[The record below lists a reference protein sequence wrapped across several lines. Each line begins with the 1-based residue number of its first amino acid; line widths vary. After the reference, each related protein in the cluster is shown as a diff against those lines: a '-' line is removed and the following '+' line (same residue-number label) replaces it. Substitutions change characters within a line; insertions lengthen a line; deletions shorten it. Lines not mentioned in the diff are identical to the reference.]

1 MLKILSFL
9 TICLLMT
16 GCAAKIPKDALLLPP
31 ESMANRQLQTRIYD
45 TGNEGAV
52 LVAANAVLQDLGF
65 NLDETSQELGVIVA
79 SKTRDATDQ
88 GQVFLLALVGAL
100 GNDPNAVNSA
110 DATQIVKVSLVVRP
124 LDQKDEAP
132 DTDLSDEKIKEVQTR
147 VYFAIHD
154 GLIETFPK
162 DMCDK
167 IARIVA
173 QDTAET
179 LTDDLDTL
187 LSIKDIP
194 GTTAVRVT
202 FQRVIFNKL
211 GQINSQTQINEAPVY
226 QEFFE
231 KLSKS
236 LFLEANQI

>member
-1 MLKILSFL
+1 
-9 TICLLMT
+9 
-16 GCAAKIPKDALLLPP
+16 
-31 ESMANRQLQTRIYD
+31 
-45 TGNEGAV
+45 
-52 LVAANAVLQDLGF
+52 
-65 NLDETSQELGVIVA
+65 
-79 SKTRDATDQ
+79 
-88 GQVFLLALVGAL
+88 
-100 GNDPNAVNSA
+100 
-110 DATQIVKVSLVVRP
+110 
-124 LDQKDEAP
+124 
-132 DTDLSDEKIKEVQTR
+132 
-147 VYFAIHD
+147 
-154 GLIETFPK
+154 
-162 DMCDK
+162 MCDK